1 MSKLRGQLIYIL
13 RASYITLGV
22 INGVCQYR
30 ATQVEEL
37 YMITSKRKRADNAT
51 HRIILIVIVVFAI
64 LLVVGGSLQT
74 CSQSDKAV
82 EEGLPSWAKQEKIQT
97 WTQEVIDDFNARDY
111 EAIASRYADGS
122 VTAEQLSENL
132 STTQDELGAYTG
144 SGTTQYLN
152 GTSNGR
158 SYVTDITQATFEH
171 GEGEFRISFFDDG
184 SLAAF
189 YFLRS

>member
-1 MSKLRGQLIYIL
+1 MSTAQQKK
-13 RASYITLGV
+13 V
-22 INGVCQYR
+22 
-30 ATQVEEL
+30 
-37 YMITSKRKRADNAT
+37 DNKT
-51 HRIILIVIVVFAI
+51 HRIILAVIVIFAI
-64 LLVVGGSLQT
+64 LLVVVGSLQT

-82 EEGLPSWAKQEKIQT
+82 EEGLPTWAEQT
-97 WTQEVIDDFNARDY
+97 QIDAWTQEVIDDFNNRDY
-111 EAIASRYADGS
+111 QAIADRYADGS

-132 STTQDELGAYTG
+132 SSIQDELGAYTG
-144 SGTTQYLN
+144 MGTTQYLN

-158 SYVTDITQATFEH
+158 PYATDISQVSFEN